1 MKVVVAA
8 TLLGLASQ
16 TQAAGFAII
25 EQSGSGMGNAYAGA
39 AAVAEDAG
47 TIFFNPAGMTY
58 IEGTQI
64 VGAIHIIKPK
74 ADFDNQG
81 SVNAAPRPLGDE
93 GGDAG
98 DWAFVPNFYYKRDL
112 TDTFKFGLGVSSP
125 FGLKTEYDL
134 SLIHI

>member
-1 MKVVVAA
+1 MKVNSNMKVVVAA

-98 DWAFVPNFYYKRDL
+98 DWAFVPNSVSYTHLDVYKRQQQIL
-112 TDTFKFGLGVSSP
+112 QY
-125 FGLKTEYDL
+125 LKHSQNSD
-134 SLIHI
+134 